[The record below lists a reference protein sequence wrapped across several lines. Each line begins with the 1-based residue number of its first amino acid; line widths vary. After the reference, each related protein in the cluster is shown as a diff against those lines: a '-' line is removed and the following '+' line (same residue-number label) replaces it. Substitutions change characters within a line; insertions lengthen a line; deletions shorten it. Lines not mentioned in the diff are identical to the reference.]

1 MQHFFDLKLTKTNT
15 ESAEWAGSG
24 GGINKVLTV
33 ENQALKYLPHFFWP
47 FVIVAK
53 YLMKFSGLSA

>member
-24 GGINKVLTV
+24 GVSTK
-33 ENQALKYLPHFFWP
+33 FWQSK
-47 FVIVAK
+47 IK
-53 YLMKFSGLSA
+53 R